1 MATASPVLQLGLLRM
16 RPLQRWLKPRVPHNA
31 WRHGRLHI
39 RVNQACVTALTP
51 WKNPRWME
59 KGVATGL
66 VHTRKVVT
74 TDRLGGAVQ
83 RQTDLRPLVEDGERL
98 PHQLLGNASRL
109 SSLPVF
115 PAGPNRTP
123 CADSLR
129 CNGCMPVRA
138 VCKPHSPDLKRGA
151 LATDARGCSLWGS
164 LLERP
169 PPAPESRV
177 RDPLGELVRTRVG
190 GVTLVPWPRREWG
203 LGGWV

>member
-138 VCKPHSPDLKRGA
+138 VCKPHPGSRPARWVGADPCRGGYIGA
-151 LATDARGCSLWGS
+151 VTRTGVRFRGVSVTDVCQ
-164 LLERP
+164 
-169 PPAPESRV
+169 
-177 RDPLGELVRTRVG
+177 
-190 GVTLVPWPRREWG
+190 
-203 LGGWV
+203 